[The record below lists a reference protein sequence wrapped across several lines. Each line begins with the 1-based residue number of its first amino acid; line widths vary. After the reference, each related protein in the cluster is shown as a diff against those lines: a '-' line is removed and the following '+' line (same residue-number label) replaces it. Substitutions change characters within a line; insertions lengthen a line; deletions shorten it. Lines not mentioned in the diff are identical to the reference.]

1 MKKFKIIAFIFAI
14 MTTMPI
20 LQSCLDDDDNSS
32 DLLAISTINMIS
44 QDSKEFY
51 FTLDDGKKM
60 LPGDTTSIHN
70 YLVKDGQ
77 RAFVYFNLLEE
88 KKEGYDY
95 NAKVQYIE
103 NILTKSVIPMDE
115 QTTDS
120 IGDDRI
126 NIVDMWLGGGYL
138 NIEFQLFGTQNIQK
152 KHMLNLVRNERQDAP
167 QEDADYINLEFR
179 HNAYDDTPAY
189 LGNGFVCFKLDNI
202 DTTKKGFNIRVNTLY
217 NGIKQYKIN
226 MDTSTASLNASLKA
240 YTEQTIP
247 IK

>member
-1 MKKFKIIAFIFAI
+1 
-14 MTTMPI
+14 
-20 LQSCLDDDDNSS
+20 
-32 DLLAISTINMIS
+32 
-44 QDSKEFY
+44 
-51 FTLDDGKKM
+51 M

-77 RAFVYFNLLEE
+77 RALFISIFLK

-152 KHMLNLVRNERQDAP
+152 K
-167 QEDADYINLEFR
+167 
-179 HNAYDDTPAY
+179 
-189 LGNGFVCFKLDNI
+189 
-202 DTTKKGFNIRVNTLY
+202 NTCL
-217 NGIKQYKIN
+217 
-226 MDTSTASLNASLKA
+226 T
-240 YTEQTIP
+240 
-247 IK
+247 

>member
-1 MKKFKIIAFIFAI
+1 MKKVKWILCSFLLIGGSLL
-14 MTTMPI
+14 
-20 LQSCLDDDDNSS
+20 LQSCLDDDDNNDYNS
-32 DLLAISTINMIS
+32 LAITTIKVKAG
-44 QDSKEFY
+44 QDYY
-51 FTLDDGKKM
+51 FALDDGKKM